1 MTQDVVERLEELAKH
16 GWLTKDETAAVKA
29 AASEITRLRE
39 LSRDGGQEPVARS
52 AVIKICQDVA
62 DTAIDYVL
70 SGDPENSRNRESMEA
85 AAVRIRDAVALLP
98 SLYASTEG
106 AVVGWI
112 RGVKG
117 ASTPWDPGEWNVDY
131 VHGDC
136 PPGDGW
142 TPLYA
147 SPSPSPDEVDEWR
160 EIVREL
166 LPYAIANPTNEGG
179 ITIRERAARML
190 GGQCSKCG
198 GVPDDHIANYY
209 CPEFVAEAPV
219 PSRVA
224 SPDRDAI
231 IEMCAEAADHCC
243 GAGSSYIAAYI
254 RSLKSSHVT
263 GEDR

>member
-1 MTQDVVERLEELAKH
+1 MTQDVVERLIKIA
-16 GWLTKDETAAVKA
+16 DAARRPDGSESPLSEQVREGA
-29 AASEITRLRE
+29 AEITRLRE

-52 AVIKICQDVA
+52 AVIKIFQDVA

-85 AAVRIRDAVALLP
+85 AAVRIRDAVALP

-147 SPSPSPDEVDEWR
+147 SPSPSPD
-160 EIVREL
+160 
-166 LPYAIANPTNEGG
+166 
-179 ITIRERAARML
+179 
-190 GGQCSKCG
+190 
-198 GVPDDHIANYY
+198 
-209 CPEFVAEAPV
+209 
-219 PSRVA
+219 
-224 SPDRDAI
+224 RDAI

>member
-1 MTQDVVERLEELAKH
+1 MTQDVVERLIKIA
-16 GWLTKDETAAVKA
+16 DAARRPDGSESPLSEQVREGA
-29 AASEITRLRE
+29 AEITRLRE

-85 AAVRIRDAVALLP
+85 AAVRIRD
-98 SLYASTEG
+98 